1 MAKVCQFEVR
11 VRNPF
16 GLLKP
21 QPRAYYAGSVNR
33 QMFLDELG
41 EDDASVVSDASS
53 NALSEEHEN
62 GEDGDEGR
70 FAADS
75 CDADLFQVVD
85 LAERGNIGA
94 LRIILAKVTS
104 AGIPNGHEAVY
115 EASSAGHA
123 TCVEA
128 LIAAGV
134 VVDSTVWAALPQEV
148 FGRISTIRALIE
160 ASVILALEGGYKSV
174 LKILLRAGA
183 ALDTGM
189 VSRRASNEAAW
200 ALVDTIRKAGNWE
213 EYVGRH
219 RAILVNVITKM
230 AGDAPIPEA
239 LKGEIADFFPPGGH

>member
-1 MAKVCQFEVR
+1 MRE
-11 VRNPF
+11 RNPF

-134 VVDSTVWAALPQEV
+134 VVDSTVWAALPADAK
-148 FGRISTIRALIE
+148 ISR
-160 ASVILALEGGYKSV
+160 
-174 LKILLRAGA
+174 
-183 ALDTGM
+183 
-189 VSRRASNEAAW
+189 
-200 ALVDTIRKAGNWE
+200 
-213 EYVGRH
+213 
-219 RAILVNVITKM
+219 
-230 AGDAPIPEA
+230 
-239 LKGEIADFFPPGGH
+239 